1 MLVPQGMAYA
11 MIAGLPPVY
20 GLYAALFPQIVYAV
34 MGTSRHLAV
43 GPVAMDS
50 LLVAAGIGALS
61 VTDPNQHIALAV
73 FLALYVGVLQLFLG
87 GLKLGFLI
95 NFLSKP
101 VINGF
106 TSAAAIIIGVNQLH
120 HLLGVQIPKSNSFF
134 TLFQN
139 TVKSLFFA
147 HPPTVILGLVS
158 VVALLVGKRFF
169 SKLPYALFIVVSA
182 TLLSSSM
189 NWEVL
194 GIALVQDIPGGFPKF
209 VLPTID
215 FSQIYALTPLAL
227 TLSLIAFLEAV
238 SIAKAIEEKEKKK
251 ELKPNQELIAL
262 GMANII
268 GSFFQAYPTTGGFSR
283 TAVNYDAGAKSSFS
297 ALFSAIVIGLTL
309 VFFTPFFYHLPNS
322 ILGAIILVAVINLID
337 LDYPRRLLRNNREE
351 FYILLFTF
359 LITLFV
365 GIKEGI
371 LLGVFIALLFM
382 IYQNTQPHIAVLGR
396 ISDTH
401 YFKNIDRFSEE
412 VITYPGVLI
421 LRFDGPLFF
430 GNQGYFKSRID
441 ALIKEQKKPI
451 NHLVIAAAPISYIDA
466 TAMQMLHQW
475 IERLNAKAINVYWT
489 GLNGPLRDRIYT
501 LELTDQLDKL
511 FFFSSLDAALNAIQG
526 KAPSAIEKSIANQR
540 NKS

>member
-20 GLYAALFPQIVYAV
+20 GLYAALFPQIVYAI

-61 VTDPNQHIALAV
+61 VTDPSQHIALAI
-73 FLALYVGVLQLFLG
+73 FLAFYVGVVQLILG

-101 VINGF
+101 VISGF
-106 TSAAAIIIGVNQLH
+106 TSAAAIIIGFNQLH
-120 HLLGVQIPKSNSFF
+120 HLLGMQISQGNSFF
-134 TLFQN
+134 ALFLN
-139 TVKSLFFA
+139 IIKSLPLA
-147 HPPTVILGLVS
+147 HLPTLTVGLTS
-158 VVALLVGKRFF
+158 VVALLFGKRFF
-169 SKLPYALFIVVSA
+169 SKLPNALLLVIGA
-182 TLLSSSM
+182 TLLSSTM
-189 NWEVL
+189 NWEAE
-194 GIALVQDIPGGFPKF
+194 GIAIVQDIPGGFPKF
-209 VLPTID
+209 DLPTV
-215 FSQIYALTPLAL
+215 SLTQIYALTPLAI
-227 TLSLIAFLEAV
+227 TLSLIAFLEAI
-238 SIAKAIEEKEKKK
+238 SIAKAIEEKEKKN

-262 GMANII
+262 GMANIM

-283 TAVNYDAGAKSSFS
+283 TAVNYDAGAKSGFS
-297 ALFSAIVIGLTL
+297 ALFSAAVIGLTL
-309 VFFTPFFYHLPNS
+309 LFFTSFFYHLPNS
-322 ILGAIILVAVINLID
+322 ILGAIILVAVINLVD
-337 LDYPRRLLRNNREE
+337 LDYAKTLFKNNRQE

-359 LITLFV
+359 FMTLFV

-371 LLGVFIALLFM
+371 LLGVFVALLFM

-396 ISDTH
+396 ISNTH

-412 VITYPGVLI
+412 VITYPRVLI

-430 GNQGYFKSRID
+430 GNQGYFKSRINT
-441 ALIKEQKKPI
+441 LIKEQKQPI

-466 TAMQMLHQW
+466 TAMQMLQQW
-475 IERLNAKAINVYWT
+475 MEHLNTKGVNVYWT
-489 GLNGPLRDRIYT
+489 GLNGPLRDRVYA
-501 LELTDQLDKL
+501 LELTNQLDKL

-526 KAPSAIEKSIANQR
+526 KAPTAIEESIANQR